1 MASSV
6 VQFRVEEELKAQA
19 TELFAKLGIDLSTA
33 LRIFLKRSVAA
44 KGLPF
49 SMTLENDTMT
59 EIASDEEVSRISEN
73 LMKINSEV
81 YKELAE

>member
-19 TELFAKLGIDLSTA
+19 TELFEKLGIDLSTA

>member
-19 TELFAKLGIDLSTA
+19 TELFEKLGIDLSTA

-49 SMTLENDTMT
+49 SMTLE
-59 EIASDEEVSRISEN
+59 
-73 LMKINSEV
+73 
-81 YKELAE
+81 KELAE

>member
-6 VQFRVEEELKAQA
+6 VQFRVEDELKAQA
-19 TELFAKLGIDLSTA
+19 TELFEKLGIDLSTA

-59 EIASDEEVSRISEN
+59 
-73 LMKINSEV
+73 
-81 YKELAE
+81 LAEEYYRDTDKGMKVPLPKNYFPMNI

>member
-19 TELFAKLGIDLSTA
+19 TELFEKLGIDLSTA

-49 SMTLENDTMT
+49 SMTLENDTIT
-59 EIASDEEVSRISEN
+59 EIASDEEV
-73 LMKINSEV
+73 
-81 YKELAE
+81 